1 MTKLLDQAVE
11 TTRGIA
17 PERQDEIAHRMLFYA
32 DAPVIQL
39 TPEEDADLAAAGE
52 EIVRG
57 DWRRT
62 NRCAPS
68 GRSTSFEAAL
78 CRPRRSTDRRRP

>member
-57 DWRRT
+57 EL
-62 NRCAPS
+62 A
-68 GRSTSFEAAL
+68 
-78 CRPRRSTDRRRP
+78 TDEQMRAIWAKHQL